1 MGLFL
6 VQLMVLGEVVGRA
19 DNVES
24 LLDGSVLV
32 GIRRES
38 LRDRIL
44 RLIRMQRIRDWALR
58 GFVVFRERTV
68 GDGADGH
75 KQTADAFCARR
86 GTCASIAR
94 VDRDEIWAWNSNTR

>member
-6 VQLMVLGEVVGRA
+6 VQLIVLGEVVGRA

-75 KQTADAFCARR
+75 KQTADAFCAQGDVRIDRARR
-86 GTCASIAR
+86 SR
-94 VDRDEIWAWNSNTR
+94 